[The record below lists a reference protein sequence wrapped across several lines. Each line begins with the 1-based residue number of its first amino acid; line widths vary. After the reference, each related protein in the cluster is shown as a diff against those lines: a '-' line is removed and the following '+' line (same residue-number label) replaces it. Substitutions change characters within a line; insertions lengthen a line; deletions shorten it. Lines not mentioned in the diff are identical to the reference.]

1 MVSNG
6 IPTRTIGAVLA
17 LAGFVIAILA
27 GMAAGNEAATILLR
41 ALAALVVCNAVGLAL
56 GAAGERVIQEH
67 ISDYQKSNPVE
78 DAERADSAGPAG
90 GDDGILAV

>member
-1 MVSNG
+1 MSSG
-6 IPTRTIGAVLA
+6 IPTKTIGAVLG

-27 GMAAGNEAATILLR
+27 GMAAGNDAATVLLR
-41 ALAALVVCNAVGLAL
+41 ALGALVVCNVVGLAL
-56 GAAGERVIQEH
+56 GAVGERVIQEH

-78 DAERADSAGPAG
+78 DAERADSAGPTG